1 MEYTDSNRSNN
12 VDGKFSLNCYEN
24 SYNSYDNNTIPNFN
38 CNFAQNRK
46 FEIKSLSNKK
56 NYNSEN
62 FSFYNNNLN
71 NIQFNNLN
79 SSFSNKN
86 DGIKN
91 TQSSI
96 TTSTFVTNSKNDRVN
111 LTNEV
116 WVNNLLIQPKSRTLL
131 SIASKMYK
139 ENLITSKQKGI
150 LKELILDDN
159 KNLGMFL
166 SLYEM
171 NNNYKILYDNIIK
184 LVTQININ
192 YD

>member
-86 DGIKN
+86 DGIFWGKVRN
-91 TQSSI
+91 HI
-96 TTSTFVTNSKNDRVN
+96 FLN
-111 LTNEV
+111 
-116 WVNNLLIQPKSRTLL
+116 
-131 SIASKMYK
+131 
-139 ENLITSKQKGI
+139 
-150 LKELILDDN
+150 
-159 KNLGMFL
+159 FL
-166 SLYEM
+166 SLQASE
-171 NNNYKILYDNIIK
+171 NYN
-184 LVTQININ
+184 LVN
-192 YD
+192 